1 MNIFEKIRE
10 VLLSPI
16 IISGQKLPFS
26 LWEFLWTYILPL
38 LLFFVLYK
46 LMFAALRRFI
56 ARFPVT
62 TRFTQ
67 ERRESVLRWSRIV
80 LRVFYGIVVL
90 IFTAKLLGAETFKFL
105 NYLYLF
111 LNEPFFTSGST
122 RISVVTLLL
131 MIPVFYL
138 ASWASRA
145 ARLFFERSLLSRL
158 ALDDARR
165 FSAASLIRYTIMAL
179 IVLLGLSIVGI
190 DLSSLTLIFGF
201 LGIGLGFG
209 LQSVVANF
217 FAGMVIILARP
228 IKEGD
233 RILVNNYE
241 GNVGNIRLLSSIIN
255 TLTNETIIVPNS
267 QIINNYIHNYSYA
280 DRRIII
286 INRVQV
292 AYSSDLDLV
301 VEVLEK
307 VGNASPYTIPDRKA
321 ETRIESFEN
330 SGIQLA
336 LWTWIKDVSDK
347 NGALSWINL
356 EIWRQFKKQGIEI
369 PFPQVD
375 LHVKS
380 N

>member
-10 VLLSPI
+10 VLLAPI

-380 N
+380 D